1 MDQFWDSTLLELND
15 IMESANR
22 MSRAKDKAKAGHVFV
37 LANAIT
43 SRIVYF
49 FSDEKSRKEE
59 IILQPWQAYPEYFKS
74 EEKLEEERKE
84 KQEMDIQR
92 QKVIDWVNHVN
103 ALRHKGEE
111 ALNDS

>member
-15 IMESANR
+15 LKESWVR
-22 MSRAKDKAKAGHVFV
+22 SRKAEDKVKAGHVFV

-43 SRIVYF
+43 SRIAYF

-59 IILQPWQAYPEYFKS
+59 IILQPWQAYPEYFID
-74 EEKLEEERKE
+74 EEKLAEERKE

-103 ALRHKGEE
+103 AQRHRKEE
-111 ALNDS
+111 AE

>member
-43 SRIVYF
+43 SRIAYF

-59 IILQPWQAYPEYFKS
+59 MILQPWQAYPDYFVD
-74 EEKLEEERKE
+74 EEKLAEERKE
-84 KQEMDIQR
+84 KQGMDIQR
-92 QKVIDWVNHVN
+92 QNVIDWVNYVN
-103 ALRHKGEE
+103 ARRHKREE
-111 ALNDS
+111 VPE